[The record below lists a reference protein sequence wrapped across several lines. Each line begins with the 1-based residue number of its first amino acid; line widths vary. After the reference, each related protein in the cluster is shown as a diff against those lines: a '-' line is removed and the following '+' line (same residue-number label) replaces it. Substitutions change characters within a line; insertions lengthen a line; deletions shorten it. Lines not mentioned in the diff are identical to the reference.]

1 MSMLKA
7 NIVIRGINLG
17 SREVRRALQAGGYPT
32 DKVDERKF
40 IGINGTQFVYSINYP
55 DDDAHKGV
63 GNALVYVEWDE
74 AQQKFIAD
82 Y

>member
-1 MSMLKA
+1 MLKA

-74 AQQKFIAD
+74 KLNCFTAD